1 MPDLFGQLSAITARP
16 ALYATTTTPDLWTD
30 PHISG
35 RMLAAHLDP
44 DVDLSTYRTAFRER
58 VLAWLIDRF
67 AVGEGTSVADL
78 GCGPGL
84 YTTPLS
90 RTGAAVTG
98 LDLSA
103 RSLDHARALARA
115 EGLDVRYLEQD
126 YLAYREDVRY
136 DLVLL
141 IMRDYGAL
149 SPNAR
154 RTLLGTV
161 RDHLAPGGSFVLDVD
176 HLPAFA
182 AVREETVFAPDLMD
196 GFWSAEPYFGFRTTH
211 RYDDARVSLD
221 RYDIVEAD
229 RTRTFCNWVR
239 YFDRGELSRELAAAG
254 LRPVDVLGDLSGAPF
269 DPDGSQLAV
278 VATTD

>member
-1 MPDLFGQLSAITARP
+1 MPDLFSRLSAVTARP
-16 ALYATTTTPDLWTD
+16 ALYSTLTTPDLWTD
-30 PHISG
+30 PHVSG

-44 DVDLSTYRTAFRER
+44 DVDLSTYRAEFRER
-58 VLAWLIDRF
+58 VLAWLVGRF
-67 AVGEGTSVADL
+67 GVGEGTSVADL

-84 YTTPLS
+84 YTTPLA
-90 RTGAAVTG
+90 RTGATVTG
-98 LDLSA
+98 LDLST

-115 EGLDVRYLEQD
+115 EGLDVRYLQQD
-126 YLAYREDVRY
+126 YLTYREDVRF

-149 SPNAR
+149 APQDR
-154 RTLLGTV
+154 RRLLGTV

-182 AVREETVFAPDLMD
+182 EVREETEFAPGLMD

-211 RYDDARVSLD
+211 RYDDERVSLD
-221 RYDIVEAD
+221 RYDVVEAG

-239 YFDRGELSRELAAAG
+239 YFDPDELTRELADAG
-254 LRPVDVLGDLSGAPF
+254 LRTVDVLGDLSGAPF
-269 DPDGSQLAV
+269 DPDGPQLAV
-278 VATTD
+278 VATAG

>member
-1 MPDLFGQLSAITARP
+1 MPDLFGQLSAVTTRP
-16 ALYATTTTPDLWTD
+16 ALYATLTTPDLWTD
-30 PHISG
+30 PHISA

-44 DVDLSTYRTAFRER
+44 DVDLSTYRTELRER
-58 VLAWLIDRF
+58 VLAWLVDRF
-67 AVGEGTSVADL
+67 DVGEGTSVADL

-84 YTTPLS
+84 YTTPLA

-98 LDLSA
+98 LDLST

-115 EGLDVRYLEQD
+115 EGLPVRYLHQD

-149 SPNAR
+149 PPEQR
-154 RTLLGTV
+154 RALLGTV

-196 GFWSAEPYFGFRTTH
+196 GFWSADPYFGFRTTH
-211 RYDDARVSLD
+211 RYDEERVSLD
-221 RYDIVEAD
+221 RYDVVEAE

-239 YFDRGELSRELAAAG
+239 YFDPEELTSELSAAG
-254 LRPVDVLGDLSGAPF
+254 LRTVDVLGDLSGAPF
-269 DPDGSQLAV
+269 DPDGPQFAV
-278 VATTD
+278 VATAG